1 MHLPKKLFSISN
13 LEHIMQWTIYRSGSL
28 QEIHLVLKK
37 NDLKLL
43 MLFEK
48 IYSDFLMIYG
58 RNSESAVPPWLNS
71 IFINTMAVDLEEE
84 YMNMH
89 LV

>member
-1 MHLPKKLFSISN
+1 
-13 LEHIMQWTIYRSGSL
+13 
-28 QEIHLVLKK
+28 
-37 NDLKLL
+37 

-89 LV
+89 LA